1 MHNAY
6 IVFNLVQKL
15 EGSRYVRREN
25 RMEAMERVTTKQA
38 AAELNMDLETLQ
50 YLLRKEK
57 LPIGYAVK
65 REGKKRA
72 VYIIYRGLLDQ
83 YKNQIAGGAKSE

>member
-72 VYIIYRGLLDQ
+72 VNVNFKLDEDV
-83 YKNQIAGGAKSE
+83 KKRPSGSV